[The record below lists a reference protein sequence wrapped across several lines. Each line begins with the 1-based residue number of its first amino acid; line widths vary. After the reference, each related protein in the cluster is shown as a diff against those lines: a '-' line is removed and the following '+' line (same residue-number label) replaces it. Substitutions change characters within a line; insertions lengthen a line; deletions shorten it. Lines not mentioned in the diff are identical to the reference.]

1 MIFVFMLVRFSY
13 FSLNKNH
20 AKLLTFLTSID
31 MKKTVLIIT
40 MLIIIV
46 SGLSAQKS
54 KDVFYLKNGTRVFGK
69 LLEISDNQYK
79 ILTAEGNVIAIQGTE
94 IEKYVNE
101 SAINDTLKKNNR
113 IFALEAGV
121 LAGAQSSKYDAAFS
135 FNIMATLV
143 QNRYNKLSLGSGVEF
158 LGQTYVPVFLEYKLN
173 ASEKKTTPF
182 LFIRGGKLFHLNG
195 DFERTDQISQVY
207 NTPMS
212 YKGAFSFTLGLGI
225 SWIREDLE
233 SYLSF
238 AYRNAHISYN
248 EEDNSSLIY
257 TYKTAYNR
265 LEIKYGLR
273 F

>member
-1 MIFVFMLVRFSY
+1 
-13 FSLNKNH
+13 
-20 AKLLTFLTSID
+20 
-31 MKKTVLIIT
+31 MKKPVLIII
-40 MLIIIV
+40 MLIIIG
-46 SGLSAQKS
+46 SALSAQKS
-54 KDVFYLKNGTRVFGK
+54 KDVLYLKNGNRVFGK
-69 LLEISDNQYK
+69 LIEISDNQYK

-94 IEKYVNE
+94 IEKYVNG
-101 SAINDTLKKNNR
+101 SATYDTLKKNNR
-113 IFALEAGV
+113 IIALEAGV

-135 FNIMATLV
+135 FNLLATLV

-158 LGQTYVPVFLEYKLN
+158 LGQTYVPVFLEYRIN
-173 ASEKKTTPF
+173 TSEKKTTPF

-195 DFERTDQISQVY
+195 DFESTDQISQVY

-225 SWIREDLE
+225 SWIKEDFE

-238 AYRNAHISYN
+238 AYRNAHTSYN
-248 EEDNSSLIY
+248 EEDNASLIY

-265 LEIKYGLR
+265 LEIKYGFR